1 MPELPELTVYRE
13 RLEAALVGRR
23 IDRIALRESFV
34 LRTVDPPPTTA
45 HGRPVTRVLRRSKF
59 LIVETDGPLCLAFH
73 LMLAGRL
80 HLKREEKFRPH
91 ARRTVLSVHFD
102 GGTVL
107 EMTEAGKERRASLH
121 VLRTPS
127 DLPRIGRGVEPLSGE
142 FTAELLGKLLRA
154 RNRQLKGALR
164 DPELVSGLGNA
175 YSDEILFAARLSP
188 LRMTGRLDD
197 TEIARLHAAVLDTLE
212 LWIGRI
218 RAACPEGLPVKQDL
232 WRKEMSVHGKAGSP
246 CPRCGGILSRI
257 SFQDSETCYCPDCQ
271 NEGRLLA
278 DRRLSRLGVRRRG
291 A

>member
-1 MPELPELTVYRE
+1 MPELPELIVYRD
-13 RLEAALVGRR
+13 RLEAALLGRR
-23 IDRIALRESFV
+23 IDRMGLRDSFV
-34 LRTVDPPPTTA
+34 LRTVDPPA
-45 HGRPVTRVLRRSKF
+45 AAAEGRRVTRVLRRSKF
-59 LIVETDGPLCLAFH
+59 LILEAEGPLCLAFH

-91 ARRTVLSVHFD
+91 PRRTVLSVHFD

-121 VLRTPS
+121 VLRRLS
-127 DLPRIGRGVEPLSGE
+127 DLPRIERGVEPLSEE
-142 FTAELLGKLLRA
+142 FTAELLGTALRE

-164 DPELVSGLGNA
+164 DQELISGLGNA

-197 TEIARLHAAVLDTLE
+197 DEIARLHAAVRDTLE
-212 LWIGRI
+212 HWIGRI
-218 RAACPEGLPVKQDL
+218 RAACPDELPVKQDV
-232 WRKEMSVHGKAGSP
+232 WRRGMAVHGKSGSP
-246 CPRCGGILSRI
+246 CPRCGGIISRI
-257 SFQDSETCYCPDCQ
+257 SYQDSETCYCPDCQ

-278 DRRLSRLGVRRRG
+278 DRRLSRLGIRRRG